1 MTKFVNTENAILV
14 EITSIWSSDIRRSY
28 KLVKSRKSR
37 SVHFNCSSGDAVNYP
52 SHWVQGE
59 ALVEVQ
65 KMINYKTAY
74 FNADCVDLFK

>member
-37 SVHFNCSSGDAVNYP
+37 SVHFNCSSGDAVN

-74 FNADCVDLFK
+74 FNADCVDLSK